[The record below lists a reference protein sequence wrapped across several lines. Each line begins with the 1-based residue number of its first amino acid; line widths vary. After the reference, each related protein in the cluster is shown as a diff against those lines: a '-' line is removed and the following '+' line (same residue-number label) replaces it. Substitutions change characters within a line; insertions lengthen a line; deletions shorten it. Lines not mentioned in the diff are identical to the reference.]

1 MEPGVTIAH
10 AQEELARVQRQ
21 LGEQFPTS
29 DKDGSA
35 LVGDVKEAR
44 VGSYR
49 RALSLVFG
57 AVGLLL
63 LIAVANIAG
72 LMLSQLHR
80 RARELAIRSSI
91 GATRMQVVGS
101 VLREVLLILGL
112 GVGLGFVV
120 ASWLVRLLTRSF
132 ETLQHAGDFQL

>member
-1 MEPGVTIAH
+1 RFYNGVGRMKPGVTMTQ
-10 AQEELARVQRQ
+10 AQEDLARVQRQ
-21 LGEQFPTS
+21 LAEQFPAS
-29 DKDGSA
+29 DKDWSA
-35 LVGDVKEAR
+35 LVGDLKEAR

-80 RARELAIRSSI
+80 RAQGLAIRSAI
-91 GATRMQVVGS
+91 GPTRMQGGGVVP
-101 VLREVLLILGL
+101 R
-112 GVGLGFVV
+112 
-120 ASWLVRLLTRSF
+120 
-132 ETLQHAGDFQL
+132 